1 MRRSLILLS
10 LLITIAIT
18 ASGQVTRGSLTGLVN
33 DSTGAVVPNAKVA
46 IKNDATSVELSAAT
60 NSQGSFV
67 FPSLDPGKY
76 TVTIEA
82 SGFKRAEVKDVVI
95 QVSTP
100 ATISVILEIG
110 QVSEAVVI
118 SGESQEVINTTSP
131 TLTNVINTRQVQ
143 DLPIAGR
150 NPMDL
155 ARLQAGIAVNGTNTR
170 TASVGGLRGSATN
183 IEQDGI
189 NAMDNFVKTDSFF
202 ALTAPSI
209 NSTSEFSVTVGT
221 VGSDA
226 GRGVAQVR
234 LVTPSGSNQ
243 IHGAAF
249 WEHHND
255 FLNANTFF
263 NNLNNTPRTI
273 IRQNYFGG
281 SLSGPIFLPRFGQGG
296 KAFIDERNK
305 GFWFFSYEG
314 FREPFSVTRNRTVLT
329 AAARQGQF
337 SYVGSNG
344 QTQTVDLLS
353 IGNAHSLNPITMAK
367 LNAMPASNNTLV
379 GDGLNT
385 AGFQYNVPGKDPNN
399 KYNFR
404 IDQNLFESQKWGSHK
419 LEVDYHRGSFLI
431 SPDTFNSNEAPF
443 PGNTNAIQSS
453 IRTLAAAAIQSTF
466 GSNITNEV
474 RFGHQRAPVGFLRE
488 AAPTDPF
495 FITFQSG
502 VTNYDLQFMSQGRN
516 TIVYQFLDNFSLVKG
531 THTFRT
537 GFDFQSVSAITFND
551 AGLEPTVTLGTNSAN
566 SDGIVKGDFPLL
578 PSGSTGDA
586 IVTRARNVFADIT
599 GFLGS
604 ASRTLNIVSPDSGFV
619 PGATRSR
626 DFKQREFSLYFQDQ
640 WKIKRNFTF
649 NYGTRWEYEGVPYE
663 IHGLAIQPSNGID
676 GLYGIS
682 GPGNL
687 FNPGVLNGQP
697 TTSLDFVNGKTG
709 KKLYNNDWNNFAPFV
724 GLAYSPNFEKGPMK
738 YIFGKDGKSSIRA
751 GYSISYLHDGFTV
764 VSNALGTGTTNPGLI
779 QTAANTTP
787 VGVLTGAGVPLTIA
801 PFQIPIT
808 D

>member
-1 MRRSLILLS
+1 M
-10 LLITIAIT
+10 
-18 ASGQVTRGSLTGLVN
+18 
-33 DSTGAVVPNAKVA
+33 
-46 IKNDATSVELSAAT
+46 
-60 NSQGSFV
+60 
-67 FPSLDPGKY
+67 
-76 TVTIEA
+76 
-82 SGFKRAEVKDVVI
+82 
-95 QVSTP
+95 
-100 ATISVILEIG
+100 
-110 QVSEAVVI
+110 
-118 SGESQEVINTTSP
+118 
-131 TLTNVINTRQVQ
+131 
-143 DLPIAGR
+143 
-150 NPMDL
+150 
-155 ARLQAGIAVNGTNTR
+155 
-170 TASVGGLRGSATN
+170 
-183 IEQDGI
+183 
-189 NAMDNFVKTDSFF
+189 
-202 ALTAPSI
+202 
-209 NSTSEFSVTVGT
+209 
-221 VGSDA
+221 
-226 GRGVAQVR
+226 
-234 LVTPSGSNQ
+234 
-243 IHGAAF
+243 
-249 WEHHND
+249 
-255 FLNANTFF
+255 
-263 NNLNNTPRTI
+263 
-273 IRQNYFGG
+273 
-281 SLSGPIFLPRFGQGG
+281 
-296 KAFIDERNK
+296 
-305 GFWFFSYEG
+305 
-314 FREPFSVTRNRTVLT
+314 TRNRTVLT

-404 IDQNLFESQKWGSHK
+404 IDQNLFDSQKWGSHK

-431 SPDTFNSNEAPF
+431 SPDTFNNNEAPF
-443 PGNTNAIQSS
+443 PGNTNAFQSS

-466 GSNITNEV
+466 GSNITNEA

-488 AAPTDPF
+488 AAPTDPY

-551 AGLEPTVTLGTNSAN
+551 AGLEPTITLGTNSAN
-566 SDGIVKGDFPLL
+566 SDGIVNTAFPNL

-604 ASRTLNIVSPDSGFV
+604 ASQTLNIVSPTSGFV

-663 IHGLAIQPSNGID
+663 IHGLAIQPSNGVD

-687 FNPGVLNGQP
+687 FNPGVLKGQP
-697 TTSLDFVNGKTG
+697 TTSLDFVDGKTG

-738 YIFGKDGKSSIRA
+738 WIFGKDGKSSIRA

-808 D
+808 DKANLSQNSANGLWTFDPNLRTPYVQQWSFGIEREIARDTALEVRYVGNHATKVYRAININEVNIYENGF